1 MIHLANSSDTVTDI
15 GFLNSRRRPTLIY
28 TLSLR
33 CVWHL
38 ANVKNNLTLWNQR
51 GYHPKSRR
59 PGGTWIHWILRILAL
74 RQYCGYRILRILMY
88 CGYSSIANTGTRA
101 VLRILVSM
109 YCGYSAAVRPTSQT
123 QCAHKIDFGTDV
135 FSGLYH
141 GMGLLGTFECMC
153 GQLETHFRCG

>member
-88 CGYSSIANTGTRA
+88 CTYSCMCNTGTRA
-101 VLRILVSM
+101 VLRIADT
-109 YCGYSAAVRPTSQT
+109 YCGYSPPPDPKRHRHAGRHTHRGTQTSESPF
-123 QCAHKIDFGTDV
+123 A
-135 FSGLYH
+135 
-141 GMGLLGTFECMC
+141 
-153 GQLETHFRCG
+153 